1 MKISKYNKKADK
13 ALADL
18 YHSVGAK
25 TWEQKF
31 HTLELA
37 LGIVPGSQSF
47 SRDLGWRS
55 TTGML
60 EYEWLERMGLFQLT
74 LV

>member
-1 MKISKYNKKADK
+1 MKYNKKADK
-13 ALADL
+13 VLADI
-18 YHSVGAK
+18 YRSVGAK

-37 LGIVPGSQSF
+37 LGIIPGSQSF
-47 SRDLGWRS
+47 SHNLGWRS
-55 TTGML
+55 KTGTL
-60 EYEWLERMGLFQLT
+60 EYEYLERHCLIKLE